1 MIKRILFLITVLVLA
16 AIVIN
21 ACGASQPAPT
31 PQATAQS
38 SAPVNA
44 STAAEGRLLP
54 LQWASLSFNTS
65 GRVAELSV
73 KEGDTVKAGDVIARL
88 RNDTLQAAVAEA
100 EAALAVAQANQ
111 ANYQAQLPKQIAATG
126 AEIVSAQAQ
135 ITATAAGRNNAAAI
149 KEAEST
155 LAQARY
161 QQQQIETAL
170 NILYEYGR
178 ENGSRATDVRQQLDN
193 AIKAVK
199 AAEAQ
204 LAALKAGSP
213 NDRAATAQ
221 MEAASASEKAAQ
233 ARLNQ
238 LQAEASGH
246 AADPFAAAIKQA
258 EAALQAA
265 KLALA
270 ETELHAPFSGT
281 IARLDLKAGEQVSAG
296 KPVVTLA
303 DLSGWRIETNDLTE
317 IKVPNIKEGQ
327 AVTIKVDALPE
338 LDLKGVVEEISNVS
352 QLRSGDVVYPV
363 KMKLVDND
371 PRLKWGMTVAVTFEK

>member
-327 AVTIKVDALPE
+327 TVTIKVDALPE

>member
-238 LQAEASGH
+238 LQAEASGK
-246 AADPFAAAIKQA
+246 ATDTFAAQISQA
-258 EAALQAA
+258 EAAVSAA
-265 KLALA
+265 KLALS

-327 AVTIKVDALPE
+327 TVTIKVDALPE